1 LNATELARN
10 KFNALFAAYDAKD
23 IRAAAEE
30 QKFALKTI
38 KKEAKKNVK
47 PQWALTRRE
56 VWPYDIAKQ
65 VQSERRSRE
74 SAHRFEQQTEYSQY
88 RILTQ
93 STSASGSPGTSRDA
107 LRRYQAP

>member
-1 LNATELARN
+1 MNATELARN

-47 PQWALTRRE
+47 PQ
-56 VWPYDIAKQ
+56 
-65 VQSERRSRE
+65 
-74 SAHRFEQQTEYSQY
+74 
-88 RILTQ
+88 
-93 STSASGSPGTSRDA
+93 
-107 LRRYQAP
+107 